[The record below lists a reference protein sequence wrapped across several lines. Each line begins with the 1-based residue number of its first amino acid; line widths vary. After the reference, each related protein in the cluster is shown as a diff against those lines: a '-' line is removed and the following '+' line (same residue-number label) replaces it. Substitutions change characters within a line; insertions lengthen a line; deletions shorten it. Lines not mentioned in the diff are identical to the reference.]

1 MAEQGPPNQSPS
13 NITKPITVAID
24 FGTSNSGYAYEYT
37 TGEEG
42 KRVDV
47 HVNEWQV
54 SEDDTKSTWKTPTIV
69 LLTPHKEFDSFGYEA
84 EINYAD
90 LCSKGLNKDWYYF
103 RRFKLLL
110 YDTKV
115 IKFH

>member
-1 MAEQGPPNQSPS
+1 MPNIKVHSFFFVSVYIYIYISFSDMAEQGPSNQSQP

-47 HVNEWQV
+47 HVNEW
-54 SEDDTKSTWKTPTIV
+54 
-69 LLTPHKEFDSFGYEA
+69 
-84 EINYAD
+84 
-90 LCSKGLNKDWYYF
+90 
-103 RRFKLLL
+103 
-110 YDTKV
+110 
-115 IKFH
+115 